1 MNCLFI
7 GEQRGNNDS
16 PYSSEEPEVD
26 IFSPGGWACQRLG
39 YSVDDVYHI
48 ACKDLVN
55 SSLLVGGGL
64 GEGGRRYYNCACP
77 HLEDSL
83 FQDENAGTDDIFAD
97 QNATSCEA
105 TMAGTEYKACPISI
119 CWDAKQQG
127 KVVDMHRMDSYSN
140 VILDEH
146 FSYYNLELCGFT
158 LAHKSGNGYATKSL
172 PEMLGYAVGYL
183 TGIFVQLILSC
194 LFVRLCCMVRH

>member
-1 MNCLFI
+1 MHDSELAVIELSQGTNPSNIYLLARLNHGVSNKKMSSAAVSADFGSVMNCLFI

-77 HLEDSL
+77 HLADSL
-83 FQDENAGTDDIFAD
+83 FQDENVGTDDIFAG
-97 QNATSCEA
+97 Q
-105 TMAGTEYKACPISI
+105 K
-119 CWDAKQQG
+119 
-127 KVVDMHRMDSYSN
+127 
-140 VILDEH
+140 
-146 FSYYNLELCGFT
+146 
-158 LAHKSGNGYATKSL
+158 KSLTKS
-172 PEMLGYAVGYL
+172 
-183 TGIFVQLILSC
+183 
-194 LFVRLCCMVRH
+194 